1 MEETQ
6 QLGDIRSSKDL
17 GKSGYGRF
25 IWVQCP
31 DCSETRWTNFIT
43 YNPSVKR
50 LCKNCAIQRAKKEF
64 YVGDGLKTKN

>member
-31 DCSETRWTNFIT
+31 DCSTTRWANFTT
-43 YNPSVKR
+43 YNHSVKR
-50 LCKNCAIQRAKKEF
+50 LCKDCAIQRSKIEF